1 MCWFMV
7 NQRFLARTAGETESE
22 IAEYVRRKT
31 WTDLQ
36 KFSVNGTIIA

>member
-1 MCWFMV
+1 MV
-7 NQRFLARTAGETESE
+7 NERFLVRTAGENESE

-36 KFSVNGTIIA
+36 KFSVTGTITA